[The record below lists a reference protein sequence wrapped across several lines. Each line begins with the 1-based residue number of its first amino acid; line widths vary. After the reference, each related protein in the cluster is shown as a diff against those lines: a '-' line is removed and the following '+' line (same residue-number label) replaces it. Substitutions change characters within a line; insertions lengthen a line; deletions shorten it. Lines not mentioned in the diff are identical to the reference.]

1 VRKHLNTRLSL
12 VIITMVLALGVPI
25 GVVLASHT
33 FSDVPTSHSFH
44 ADIEAIAAA
53 GVTGGCAANRY
64 CPEATVTRGQMA
76 AFLNRLGALSPQKP
90 PVVNADRLDGKH
102 ADGLIRVAA
111 MRTTS
116 TSASL
121 PAAPTYAFYGTA
133 LSIDAPSAGF
143 VVVNGTVTLLN
154 SVGTPC
160 TANCDVA
167 AWLGHSGG
175 ANTYGYTE
183 TTINPVA
190 GARGAI
196 GFSVLVPVDAG
207 VNYFDI
213 RLARFNGLSGSLH
226 GWYGSL
232 SAVFSPFGPTGTSV
246 TSLAPL
252 TLEEV
257 TKDAP

>member
-1 VRKHLNTRLSL
+1 MRHQFNRRLSVVVVTL
-12 VIITMVLALGVPI
+12 VLALSVPI
-25 GVVLASHT
+25 GLVLATHI
-33 FSDVPTSHSFH
+33 FSDVPTGHTFH
-44 ADIEAIAAA
+44 DDIAAIAAA

-64 CPEATVTRGQMA
+64 CPEAPVTRGQMA
-76 AFLNRLGALSPQKP
+76 AFMNRLGALSPQRP

-121 PAAPTYAFYGTA
+121 PAAPSYAFYGTS

-143 VVVNGTVTLLN
+143 VVVNGDVTVLN
-154 SVGTPC
+154 SASTPC
-160 TANCDVA
+160 TANCEVA

-183 TTINPVA
+183 TTITPVA
-190 GARGAI
+190 GARGSI

-207 VNYFDI
+207 VNYVDI
-213 RLARFNGLSGSLH
+213 RLARFNGLSGALH

-232 SAVFSPFGPTGTSV
+232 SAVFSPFGPTGTGV